1 MRNDGPDARP
11 VHQTRRLGLRANNVS
26 AADGYVRRRADLPRG
41 TKRVIAICTDT
52 LMMPFALWS
61 AMTLKT
67 GNPAFSIA
75 DWPAYLAVVAVSTP
89 IFVRMGLYRAVIR
102 FLGHKAVFAVAFAIF
117 LSGVLLGLLGAW
129 LGIAALSWSVVTI
142 YSCLALLYVAGSRF
156 VVRYYLLTHYLQP
169 TVARVAI
176 YGAGDAGA
184 RLSTALSTTRAFD
197 PLVFI
202 DDKKSLHGRMV
213 NGIKVYSPDQLPDLI
228 KDRKIDRVL
237 LALPSLTRRR
247 RREILSALEPLGV
260 HVQTVPEFEQLVTG
274 KANVEDIR
282 EVDVC
287 DLLGRDSVPPKAGL
301 FEACIRDKV
310 VMVTGAGGSIGSEL
324 CRQIIGLGPKRL
336 VLFEMSELA
345 LYNIERE
352 VRTVAAQNALQV
364 DLVGLIGNGHHKLR
378 MRDILLAY
386 RVQTLYHA
394 AAYKHVPIVEQNV
407 IEGIYNNVIATWN
420 TAEAAHET
428 EVETF
433 VLVSTDKAVNPTN
446 VMGATKRFAEMVLQ
460 GVHSRGT
467 KTRFCMVR
475 FGNVLASSGSVVPLF
490 NEQIKAGGPVTVTHP
505 EVIRYFMTIPEA
517 AQLVIQAGSMAEGGD
532 VFVLD
537 MGKPVRIC
545 DLARRMIHLMGM
557 TVRDEQHP
565 EGDIEIAYTGLRPAE
580 KLYEQLLIGNSVT
593 GTEHPMILRAIEHS
607 LPWERVQSMLD
618 EVLTAMGRCD
628 CPRALQ
634 LLSEVVVEYK
644 PAPEPHDLVWAR
656 QAALPADDRK
666 VTSLKPRR
674 IVRNTGPTDTAHP

>member
-1 MRNDGPDARP
+1 
-11 VHQTRRLGLRANNVS
+11 LRAKNKT
-26 AADGYVRRRADLPRG
+26 ATDDYLRRTAELPRP
-41 TKRVIAICTDT
+41 TKRIIALCTDA
-52 LMMPFALWS
+52 LMIPFALWS
-61 AMTLKT
+61 AMTLKA
-67 GNPAFSIA
+67 GHPVLYFA
-75 DWPAYLAVVAVSTP
+75 DWPAYVAVVAISIP
-89 IFVRMGLYRAVIR
+89 IFVRFGLYRAVIR
-102 FLGHKAVFAVAFAIF
+102 YIGHKAVFAVGFAVALTGI
-117 LSGVLLGLLGAW
+117 LLVLLGLLVH
-129 LGIAALSWSVVTI
+129 LPTLSWNVVAI
-142 YSCLALLYVAGSRF
+142 YSCLALLYIAGSRF
-156 VVRYYLLTHYLQP
+156 LVRYYFLTRHVQP
-169 TVARVAI
+169 TEARVAI
-176 YGAGDAGA
+176 YGAGEAGA
-184 RLSTALSTTRAFD
+184 RLSTVLSTTRAFD

-202 DDKKSLHGRMV
+202 DDNRSLHGRLV
-213 NGIKVYSPDQLPDLI
+213 NGIKVYAPEELPILI
-228 KDRKIDRVL
+228 KARNLDRIL

-247 RREILSALEPLGV
+247 RREILSSLEPLGV
-260 HVQTVPEFEQLVTG
+260 HVQTVPEFEQIVTG

-301 FEACIRDKV
+301 FDACIRDHV
-310 VMVTGAGGSIGSEL
+310 VMVTGAGGSIGAEL
-324 CRQIIGLGPKRL
+324 CRQIIGLAPKRL

-352 VRTVAAQNALQV
+352 LRTFAEQSALHV
-364 DLVGLIGNGHHKLR
+364 ELVGLIGNGYHKQR
-378 MRDILLAY
+378 MHDIFLAY
-386 RVQTLYHA
+386 RVQTVYHA

-407 IEGIYNNVIATWN
+407 IDGIYNNVISTWN

-460 GVHSRGT
+460 GLHRRGT

-517 AQLVIQAGSMAEGGD
+517 AQLVIQAGSMADGGE

-557 TVRDEQHP
+557 TVRDEHNP
-565 EGDIEIAYTGLRPAE
+565 DGDIEIAYTGLRPAE
-580 KLYEQLLIGNSVT
+580 KLYEELLIGNNVT

-607 LPWERVQSMLD
+607 LPWERIQTMLD
-618 EVLTAMGRCD
+618 EILSAMGRFD

-656 QAALPADDRK
+656 QVALPADDRK
-666 VTSLKPRR
+666 VTSLKVRR
-674 IVRNTGPTDTAHP
+674 IVRNTGPSPTGPTDTARP